1 MYSVLRTREQLIG
14 LPSKWPFRYFC
25 QFQSDDNN
33 SISANVTVNQTIN
46 TNVPATTPITDSNR
60 KLIGDYEKTVTDK
73 ENALINTF
81 SNLIENNLLPTQQNN
96 VIQENNVLH
105 NNKTNGK
112 LVDFNALTDD
122 QNVIIKSAISNGN
135 GHTLINLDNKM

>member
-1 MYSVLRTREQLIG
+1 MEQTTENTFSS
-14 LPSKWPFRYFC
+14 PATA
-25 QFQSDDNN
+25 DNIPL
-33 SISANVTVNQTIN
+33 SSANDT
-46 TNVPATTPITDSNR
+46 NR

-81 SNLIENNLLPTQQNN
+81 SNLIENNLLPTQQAN
-96 VIQENNVLH
+96 VIQIQENNVLI

-112 LVDFNALTDD
+112 LVDFNTAD

>member
-1 MYSVLRTREQLIG
+1 MVLFL
-14 LPSKWPFRYFC
+14 
-25 QFQSDDNN
+25 FQQGDDKD
-33 SISANVTVNQTIN
+33 SISSPNISVSADQTTIN
-46 TNVPATTPITDSNR
+46 TSTTVDTPTTDTNR
-60 KLIGDYEKTVTDK
+60 KQLGDYEKTVTDK

-96 VIQENNVLH
+96 VIQMQENNLLH

-112 LVDFNALTDD
+112 LVDFNSLTDD
-122 QNVIIKSAISNGN
+122 QNVIIKSAIANGN